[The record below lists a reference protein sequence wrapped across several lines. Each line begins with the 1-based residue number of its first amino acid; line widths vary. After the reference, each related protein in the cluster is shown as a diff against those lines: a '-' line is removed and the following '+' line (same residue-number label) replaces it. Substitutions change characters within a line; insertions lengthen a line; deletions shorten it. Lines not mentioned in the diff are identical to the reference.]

1 METINWVVLYCLAP
15 IFLGILG
22 NILTPWAIAFL
33 SKGNLSLR
41 QKRLDNLIGEYR
53 RIQRY
58 RRNTLRMIM
67 AMVRYTF
74 FLTVVGIAG
83 IGFVVMWIAGT
94 SLVNDLL
101 VPLSYVGV
109 AFSYLVLLAASYL
122 FLGFSGLLS
131 KFYGYEEYRE
141 KTIAKI
147 EKLGGN
153 PKELDEIDR
162 EIEEE
167 QKSPF

>member
-109 AFSYLVLLAASYL
+109 AF
-122 FLGFSGLLS
+122 
-131 KFYGYEEYRE
+131 
-141 KTIAKI
+141 
-147 EKLGGN
+147 
-153 PKELDEIDR
+153 
-162 EIEEE
+162 
-167 QKSPF
+167 